1 MLVSSLLIDYA
12 QLSDG
17 DVEGESNE
25 RTNQIVS
32 EPAINSVKNTLQDL
46 RKENVT
52 KENDHSKK
60 PLMPVPPTIPVNGI
74 GNNSGSSQ
82 NVNQEKQEDL
92 EAWLDSIL

>member
-1 MLVSSLLIDYA
+1 MFVSSLLIDYA

-60 PLMPVPPTIPVNGI
+60 PLMPVPPAIPVNGI

>member
-12 QLSDG
+12 QLSNG
-17 DVEGESNE
+17 DMEGESNE
-25 RTNQIVS
+25 RTNQLVS

-52 KENDHSKK
+52 KEDDHSKK
-60 PLMPVPPTIPVNGI
+60 SLMPVPPTISVNGI